1 MINKIQNRKNAIQ
14 ERRANRKKRR
24 MQIRMSEPHHTT
36 LVYVDDNN
44 SAHYQEFPDFLN
56 NGALIDPQTET
67 AMDLDYVKVEEVFDL
82 FNTDPKTHFEVDNV
96 LIVYVD
102 EQHHTHVQSIED
114 AVYEG
119 ILQETDDGIAMTIDQ
134 ILLYLH

>member
-1 MINKIQNRKNAIQ
+1 MINKIQKRKNAIQ

-24 MQIRMSEPHHTT
+24 MQIRMAEPHHTT

-44 SAHYQEFPDFLN
+44 SAHYQEFADFLN